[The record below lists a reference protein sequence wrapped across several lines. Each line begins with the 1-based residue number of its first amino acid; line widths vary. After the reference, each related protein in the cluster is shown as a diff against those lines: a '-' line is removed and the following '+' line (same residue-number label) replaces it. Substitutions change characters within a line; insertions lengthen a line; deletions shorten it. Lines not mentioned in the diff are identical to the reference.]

1 MKPQEWVSCV
11 REASKQLENLEFLQE
26 GATHLASAL
35 AERAALRSEV
45 ERLKVAPV
53 VVPENAAWLT
63 RPEMANALVQ
73 EFGMPENDA
82 FRYARTIAKASV
94 KKGSRLR
101 TIGPGEVVVS
111 EKELNVLLILERY
124 ARKHGPE
131 SIDYA
136 IEALDALRSQKECQ
150 P

>member
-1 MKPQEWVSCV
+1 MIPE
-11 REASKQLENLEFLQE
+11 RLAEIELYM
-26 GATHLASAL
+26 GAT
-35 AERAALRSEV
+35 
-45 ERLKVAPV
+45 
-53 VVPENAAWLT
+53 AWLG
-63 RPEMANALVQ
+63 MAL
-73 EFGMPENDA
+73 
-82 FRYARTIAKASV
+82 TIAANTLAILTRKAREASV